1 MPLPFS
7 KQIYRHGYKVEL
19 LVLKKKRDQFHILI
33 LGSTLKVR
41 QGFLTSHWC
50 PILCGFRADFVSF
63 TSKVGL
69 GHLRCFDSR
78 RGMTARQEIAPEAKQ
93 TFHSRLL
100 MSLNTESEQDPQKLC
115 GFHPIYYL
123 FLLLVCD
130 LFSPH
135 ADYQQRQYSRA
146 EEENQHL
153 IGSVWDN
160 LEGNAADKGTYQ
172 QRKPSVLS
180 FCNPGDTFR

>member
-50 PILCGFRADFVSF
+50 PI
-63 TSKVGL
+63 
-69 GHLRCFDSR
+69 
-78 RGMTARQEIAPEAKQ
+78 
-93 TFHSRLL
+93 
-100 MSLNTESEQDPQKLC
+100 LC